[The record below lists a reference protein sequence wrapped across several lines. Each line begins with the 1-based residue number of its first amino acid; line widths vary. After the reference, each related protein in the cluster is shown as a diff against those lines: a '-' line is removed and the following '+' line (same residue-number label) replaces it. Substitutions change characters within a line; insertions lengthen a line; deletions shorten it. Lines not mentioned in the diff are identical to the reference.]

1 MEFTVLL
8 KVKQDISELQ
18 FILILC
24 QIDITHENMD
34 ISLICIY
41 KKILNRKSYFQLS
54 RKQYIR
60 FWIFQLNNIFKYGK
74 FQFNN
79 IEKIRE
85 FHG

>member
-1 MEFTVLL
+1 MEFTVLQ

-41 KKILNRKSYFQLS
+41 KKLLNRKSYFQLS
-54 RKQYIR
+54 KNSISDFGY
-60 FWIFQLNNIFKYGK
+60 FS
-74 FQFNN
+74 
-79 IEKIRE
+79 
-85 FHG
+85 